1 MRLNPMRAVPLLAL
15 ITFLFAGLL
24 YADLPFVVVGT
35 FSSGSVDG
43 HLPLDWNPWILKNV
57 KRHSAYMLVRD
68 DGTVIKAV
76 ADASASGLMRNIMID
91 PQEYPILQW
100 RWKVANIIETA
111 DVSRKES
118 NDSPARVYV
127 AFAYDIRKVGL
138 LERLK
143 YEAAKRIYT
152 QSLPLRAISY
162 TWGNKTPRESI
173 VPMPYTGWFKQLV
186 VENAASPV
194 NNWITEERDVYED
207 YRKAFGENP
216 TGITGVAIMTNTD
229 NMGGQ
234 ATAWYGDIAFKER
247 TP

>member
-1 MRLNPMRAVPLLAL
+1 MKLDRMRAATLGAL
-15 ITFLFAGLL
+15 IIFLFAGLV
-24 YADLPFVVVGT
+24 YADLPNICVGT

-43 HLPLDWNPWILKNV
+43 RLPSDWNPWILKNV
-57 KRHSAYMLVRD
+57 KRQSAYMLVRD
-68 DGTVIKAV
+68 DGTVVKAV
-76 ADASASGLMRNIMID
+76 ADASASGLMRNITID

-162 TWGNKTPRESI
+162 TWGNKTQRESI

-186 VENAASPV
+186 VENATSPV
-194 NNWITEERDVYED
+194 NNWITEERDVYKD
-207 YRKAFGENP
+207 YRKAFGEDP

-234 ATAWYGDIAFKER
+234 ATAWYGDITFKER
-247 TP
+247 TR